1 MNEIKPNVQ
10 LETKGEM
17 FKNTY
22 LVFISKEQLK
32 KISNISL
39 VKPVE
44 QEEKVSYIGG
54 SIESANFLLVITPD
68 DIKFQALRN

>member
-22 LVFISKEQLK
+22 LVFISMEKLK

-54 SIESANFLLVITPD
+54 SIESANDIFD
-68 DIKFQALRN
+68 DIKFQTLRN